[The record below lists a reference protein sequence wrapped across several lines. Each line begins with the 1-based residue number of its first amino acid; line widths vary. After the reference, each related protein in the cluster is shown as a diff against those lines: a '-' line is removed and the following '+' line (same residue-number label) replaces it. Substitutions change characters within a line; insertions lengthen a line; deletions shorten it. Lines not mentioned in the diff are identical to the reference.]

1 MTGTAGTI
9 LAEAGRASTGSLS
22 DHLTLLLSF
31 ILFML
36 SFFLLAEAIK
46 TLKWR
51 LPEAPHADSGA
62 LLAVITGCVILSV
75 WALRM
80 MVTTTVAQG
89 SNILVAF
96 LFVHSRE
103 LAPGFLLAGLA
114 PICVA
119 LFKLLT
125 VVAAG
130 PRHVEGWETAQRPL
144 LVVWIQTVFVL
155 IVAVA
160 SVVTLIRN
168 LR

>member
-1 MTGTAGTI
+1 MMASAGMI
-9 LAEAGRASTGSLS
+9 LAEAGHTSTGSLS
-22 DHLTLLLSF
+22 DQLTLLLSF

-62 LLAVITGCVILSV
+62 LLSIITGCIILSV

-80 MVTTTVAQG
+80 MVTTTIAQG
-89 SNILVAF
+89 SDILVEF

-103 LAPGFLLAGLA
+103 LAPGFLLASLA

-130 PRHVEGWETAQRPL
+130 PRPVEGWESAQRPL
-144 LVVWIQTVFVL
+144 LVVWIQTGFVL
-155 IVAVA
+155 IVAGA
-160 SVVTLIRN
+160 SVVMLILN